1 MKPKELVATL
11 RMEYRTKL
19 LNPKW
24 AEAMASQGSGGAFE
38 ISQRMTALV
47 GWGATADFT
56 DNWVWD
62 GSYETYVEDEEMAAR
77 LRKANPQAFSNVVR
91 RMLEGAGR
99 GFWDASEEK
108 LEKLR
113 ELYGE
118 LDQELEGIKA

>member
-1 MKPKELVATL
+1 
-11 RMEYRTKL
+11 MEYRTKL

-24 AEAMASQGSGGAFE
+24 ADAMAAQGSGGAFE

-47 GWGATADFT
+47 GWGATAEFT
-56 DNWVWD
+56 DNWVWA
-62 GSYETYVEDEEMAAR
+62 GSYETYVEDEAMAAK
-77 LRKANPQAFSNVVR
+77 LRKANPQAFANVVR

-99 GFWDASEEK
+99 GMWDAGEDK

-118 LDQELEGIKA
+118 LDQELEGIN